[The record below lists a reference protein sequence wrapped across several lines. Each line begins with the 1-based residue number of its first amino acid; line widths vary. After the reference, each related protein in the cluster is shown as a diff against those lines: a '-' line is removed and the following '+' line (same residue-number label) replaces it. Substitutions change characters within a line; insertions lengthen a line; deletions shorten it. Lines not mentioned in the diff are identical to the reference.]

1 MIARRASHERAP
13 RQTREEMV
21 DPIDRDGDALMR
33 RIMWRIMPLMVG
45 MMMLSVIDRS
55 NVSYAKLQMV
65 SGLGM
70 SETTYGLASSLF
82 FIGSLVFEVPSAL
95 AAHRFGARLWF
106 ARILLTWGLLTVLLG
121 FTFSGSLFAAARFL
135 IGAAEAGAY
144 PGIIF
149 YLTLWFP
156 KRYRV
161 QAVALMTIG
170 SPLGNMFGSL
180 FGGLL
185 LNLDGALGLA
195 GWQWVFIA
203 TGMPAVL
210 LFALIMKYL
219 PDRPQSADFI
229 SDREKAW
236 LAGELSRGEI
246 SSTLHTNPLRVL
258 VDWRV
263 WWFSMVYSMITLALY
278 CVIYW
283 LPTVVKGFGATVTQ
297 NGLLNSLPWAL
308 VALALLSIPQ
318 HLREHR
324 SVLVGMALIALCGA
338 TCFMTS
344 TMLPENWMRYVAFV
358 VGTPCISL
366 MFPCFWYLP
375 SQIFKGAHAA
385 AAMAAITTLGS
396 LGGFLSQNLMP
407 WVAQWSGSALGAMI
421 VPAISL
427 ALLALSAV
435 VMLATW
441 RLPSGTGFAV
451 RPSAEPRG
459 SAALS

>member
-1 MIARRASHERAP
+1 MDR
-13 RQTREEMV
+13 V
-21 DPIDRDGDALMR
+21 DRDGDELMYG
-33 RIMWRIMPLMVG
+33 IMWRIMPLMVAL
-45 MMMLSVIDRS
+45 MMLSVIDRS

-70 SETTYGLASSLF
+70 SETAYGLASSLF

-121 FTFSGSLFAAARFL
+121 FTFSGSMFAAARFL

-185 LNLDGALGLA
+185 LDLDGALGLA

-203 TGMPAVL
+203 TGLPAVL
-210 LFALIMKYL
+210 LFVLIMKYL
-219 PDRPQSADFI
+219 PNGPQDAGFI
-229 SDREKAW
+229 SDREKSW
-236 LAGELSRGEI
+236 LANELARGEI
-246 SSTLHTNPLRVL
+246 SQVLHTNPLRVL
-258 VDWRV
+258 FDWRV
-263 WWFSMVYSMITLALY
+263 WAFSLVYSLITLALY

-283 LPTVVKGFGATVTQ
+283 LPTVVKGFGATSTQ
-297 NGLLNSLPWAL
+297 NGLLNSLPWAM
-308 VALALLSIPQ
+308 VALTLLWIPRY
-318 HLREHR
+318 LREHR
-324 SVLVGMALIALCGA
+324 SVLIGMALIALCGA
-338 TCFMTS
+338 MAFLMS
-344 TMLPENWMRYVAFV
+344 TVLPENWMRYVAFV
-358 VGTPCISL
+358 LGTPCISL

-396 LGGFLSQNLMP
+396 LGGFLSQNVMP
-407 WVAQWSGSALGAMI
+407 WVAHWSGSALAAMI

-427 ALLALSAV
+427 ALLSLSAI
-435 VMLATW
+435 VMLAAW
-441 RLPSGTGFAV
+441 RFPRDVGFDFGASPSTDSK
-451 RPSAEPRG
+451 RPQPAS
-459 SAALS
+459 

>member
-1 MIARRASHERAP
+1 MDRVD
-13 RQTREEMV
+13 RE
-21 DPIDRDGDALMR
+21 DDALMYA
-33 RIMWRIMPLMVG
+33 IMWRIMPMIVG
-45 MMMLSVIDRS
+45 LMMLSVIDRS

-70 SETTYGLASSLF
+70 SETAYGLASSLF

-121 FTFSGSLFAAARFL
+121 FTFSGSMFAAARFL

-161 QAVALMTIG
+161 QAIALMTIG
-170 SPLGNMFGSL
+170 SPLGNAFGSL

-185 LNLDGALGLA
+185 LNLDGVLGLA

-203 TGMPAVL
+203 TGLPAVV
-210 LFALIMKYL
+210 LFVLIMKYL
-219 PDRPQSADFI
+219 PNGPGDADFL
-229 SDREKAW
+229 SAREKSW
-236 LAGELSRGEI
+236 LTGELARGEI
-246 SSTLHTNPLRVL
+246 SRELHTSPLRVL
-258 VDWRV
+258 FDWRV
-263 WWFSMVYSMITLALY
+263 WAFSAVYSMITLALY

-283 LPTVVKGFGATVTQ
+283 LPTVVKGFGATSTQ
-297 NGLLNSLPWAL
+297 NGLLNALPWAM
-308 VALALLSIPQ
+308 VALMLLWIPRY
-318 HLREHR
+318 LREHR
-324 SVLVGMALIALCGA
+324 SVLIGMAAIALAGA
-338 TCFMTS
+338 AAFLAS
-344 TMLPENWMRYVAFV
+344 TILLENGMRYLAIVL
-358 VGTPCISL
+358 GTPCISL

-396 LGGFLSQNLMP
+396 LGGFLSQNVMP
-407 WVAQWSGSALGAMI
+407 WVAYWSGSALAAMI
-421 VPAISL
+421 VPAIAL
-427 ALLALSAV
+427 ALLALSALI
-435 VMLATW
+435 MMAAW
-441 RLPSGTGFAV
+441 RSPPGVSFDF
-451 RPSAEPRG
+451 
-459 SAALS
+459 ALSPSVDSGRPQ

>member
-1 MIARRASHERAP
+1 MDR
-13 RQTREEMV
+13 V
-21 DPIDRDGDALMR
+21 DRDGDALMYS
-33 RIMWRIMPLMVG
+33 IMWRIMPLMVAL
-45 MMMLSVIDRS
+45 MMLSVIDRS

-70 SETTYGLASSLF
+70 TETAYGLASSLF

-203 TGMPAVL
+203 TGLPAVL
-210 LFALIMKYL
+210 LFVLILKYL
-219 PDRPQSADFI
+219 PDGPQDAGFI
-229 SDREKAW
+229 SEREKSW
-236 LAGELSRGEI
+236 LAAELARGEI
-246 SSTLHTNPLRVL
+246 SQTLHTNPLRVL
-258 VDWRV
+258 LDWRV
-263 WWFSMVYSMITLALY
+263 WWFSLVYSMITLALY

-283 LPTVVKGFGATVTQ
+283 LPTVVKGFGATSTQ
-297 NGLLNSLPWAL
+297 NGLLNSLPWAM
-308 VALALLSIPQ
+308 VALMLLWIPR

-324 SVLVGMALIALCGA
+324 SVLIGMALIALCGA
-338 TCFMTS
+338 AAFLMS
-344 TMLPENWMRYVAFV
+344 TMLPDNWMRYVAFV
-358 VGTPCISL
+358 LGTPCISL

-407 WVAQWSGSALGAMI
+407 WVAHWSGSALAAMT
-421 VPAISL
+421 VPAMSL
-427 ALLALSAV
+427 ALLALSAMI
-435 VMLATW
+435 MLAAW
-441 RLPSGTGFAV
+441 RVPSNVSFDF
-451 RPSAEPRG
+451 G
-459 SAALS
+459 SAPDSERTQPAS

>member
-1 MIARRASHERAP
+1 MDR
-13 RQTREEMV
+13 V
-21 DPIDRDGDALMR
+21 DRDGDELMY
-33 RIMWRIMPLMVG
+33 RIMWRIMPLMVAL
-45 MMMLSVIDRS
+45 MMLSVIDRS

-70 SETTYGLASSLF
+70 SETAYGLASSLF

-121 FTFSGSLFAAARFL
+121 FTFSGSIFAAARFL

-210 LFALIMKYL
+210 LFVLIMKYL
-219 PDRPQSADFI
+219 PNGPHDARFI
-229 SDREKAW
+229 SDREKSW
-236 LAGELSRGEI
+236 LANELAHGEI
-246 SSTLHTNPLRVL
+246 SQVLHTNPLRVL
-258 VDWRV
+258 FDWRV
-263 WWFSMVYSMITLALY
+263 WAFSLVYSLITLALY

-283 LPTVVKGFGATVTQ
+283 LPTVVKGFGATSTQ
-297 NGLLNSLPWAL
+297 NGLLNSLPWAM
-308 VALALLSIPQ
+308 VALTLLWIPRY
-318 HLREHR
+318 LREHR
-324 SVLVGMALIALCGA
+324 SVLIGMALIAVCVIIG
-338 TCFMTS
+338 
-344 TMLPENWMRYVAFV
+344 E
-358 VGTPCISL
+358 
-366 MFPCFWYLP
+366 
-375 SQIFKGAHAA
+375 
-385 AAMAAITTLGS
+385 
-396 LGGFLSQNLMP
+396 
-407 WVAQWSGSALGAMI
+407 
-421 VPAISL
+421 
-427 ALLALSAV
+427 
-435 VMLATW
+435 
-441 RLPSGTGFAV
+441 RLRA
-451 RPSAEPRG
+451 
-459 SAALS
+459 

>member
-1 MIARRASHERAP
+1 MDP
-13 RQTREEMV
+13 R
-21 DPIDRDGDALMR
+21 DLDGDALMR
-33 RIMWRIMPLMVG
+33 RIMWRVMPLMVG
-45 MMMLSVIDRS
+45 MMMLSVVDRS
-55 NVSYAKLQMV
+55 NVSYTKLQMV
-65 SGLGM
+65 TGLGM

-95 AAHRFGARLWF
+95 AAHRFGAKLWF

-121 FTFSGSLFAAARFL
+121 FTFSGSLFAAGRLL

-161 QAVALMTIG
+161 QAIALMTIG

-185 LNLDGALGLA
+185 LNLDGTLGLA

-203 TGMPAVL
+203 TGVPAVM
-210 LFALIMKYL
+210 LFALIVKYL
-219 PDRPQSADFI
+219 PNGPQDAGFI
-229 SDREKAW
+229 NDREKSW
-236 LAGELSRGEI
+236 LASELSRGEI
-246 SSTLHTNPLRVL
+246 SQMLHTNPLRVL
-258 VDWRV
+258 LDRRV
-263 WWFSMVYSMITLALY
+263 WWFSLVYSMITLALY

-283 LPTVVKGFGATVTQ
+283 LPTVVKGFGATSTQ
-297 NGLLNSLPWAL
+297 NGLLNSLPWAAAAL
-308 VALALLSIPQ
+308 VLLWVPR

-324 SVLVGMALIALCGA
+324 NVLIGMALIALCGA
-338 TCFMTS
+338 TAFVTS

-375 SQIFKGAHAA
+375 SQFFKGAHAA

-407 WVAQWSGSALGAMI
+407 WVAQWSGSALAAMF
-421 VPAISL
+421 VPAASL
-427 ALLALSAV
+427 GLLAVSALI
-435 VMLATW
+435 MLATW
-441 RLPSGTGFAV
+441 RVRQNVNFDPASILPSAAKQTQ
-451 RPSAEPRG
+451 
-459 SAALS
+459 ALS

>member
-1 MIARRASHERAP
+1 MDL
-13 RQTREEMV
+13 T
-21 DPIDRDGDALMR
+21 DRDGDALMR
-33 RIMWRIMPLMVG
+33 RIMWRIMPLITG
-45 MMMLSVIDRS
+45 LMMLSVIDRS

-65 SGLGM
+65 GSLGI

-195 GWQWVFIA
+195 GWQWVFVA
-203 TGMPAVL
+203 TGLPAMV
-210 LFALIMKYL
+210 LFALIVKYL
-219 PDRPQSADFI
+219 PDGPQTAGFI
-229 SDREKAW
+229 DDREKTW
-236 LAGELSRGEI
+236 LAGELARGEI
-246 SSTLHTNPLRVL
+246 SQTLHSNPLQVL
-258 VDWRV
+258 LDWRV
-263 WWFSMVYSMITLALY
+263 WWFSLVYSMITLALY

-283 LPTVVKGFGATVTQ
+283 LPTVVKGFGATSTQ
-297 NGLLNSLPWAL
+297 NGLLNSLPWAV
-308 VALALLSIPQ
+308 VALVLLWIPR

-324 SVLVGMALIALCGA
+324 TVLVGMAVIALCGA
-338 TCFMTS
+338 AAFLMS
-344 TMLPENWMRYVAFV
+344 TMLPENWMRYIAFA

-407 WVAQWSGSALGAMI
+407 WVAQLSGSALAAMI
-421 VPAISL
+421 VPAVSL
-427 ALLALSAV
+427 ALLALSAML
-435 VMLATW
+435 MLATW
-441 RLPSGTGFAV
+441 RVPANVGLNLRPAPSVDPARTQV
-451 RPSAEPRG
+451 VS
-459 SAALS
+459 

>member
-1 MIARRASHERAP
+1 MDR
-13 RQTREEMV
+13 V
-21 DPIDRDGDALMR
+21 DRDGDALMYS
-33 RIMWRIMPLMVG
+33 IMWRIMPLMVAL
-45 MMMLSVIDRS
+45 MMLSVIDRS

-70 SETTYGLASSLF
+70 TETAYGLASSLF

-185 LNLDGALGLA
+185 LNLDGVLGLA

-203 TGMPAVL
+203 TGLPAVL
-210 LFALIMKYL
+210 LFVLILKFL
-219 PDRPQSADFI
+219 PDGPQDAGFI
-229 SDREKAW
+229 SDREKSW
-236 LAGELSRGEI
+236 LAAELARGEI
-246 SSTLHTNPLRVL
+246 SQTLHTNPLRVL
-258 VDWRV
+258 LDWRV
-263 WWFSMVYSMITLALY
+263 WWFSLVYSMITLALY

-283 LPTVVKGFGATVTQ
+283 LPTVVKGFGATSTQ
-297 NGLLNSLPWAL
+297 NGLLNSLPWAM
-308 VALALLSIPQ
+308 VALMLLWIPR

-324 SVLVGMALIALCGA
+324 SVLIGMALIALCGA
-338 TCFMTS
+338 AAFLMS
-344 TMLPENWMRYVAFV
+344 TMLPENWMRYIAFV
-358 VGTPCISL
+358 LGTPCISL

-407 WVAQWSGSALGAMI
+407 WVAHWSGSALAAMT
-421 VPAISL
+421 VPAMSL
-427 ALLALSAV
+427 ALLALSAMI
-435 VMLATW
+435 MLAAW
-441 RLPSGTGFAV
+441 RVPSNVSFDF
-451 RPSAEPRG
+451 G
-459 SAALS
+459 SAPDSERTQPAS

>member
-1 MIARRASHERAP
+1 M
-13 RQTREEMV
+13 
-21 DPIDRDGDALMR
+21 DPMDLEGDALMR

-45 MMMLSVIDRS
+45 MMMLSVVDRS

-65 SGLGM
+65 GSLGM

-121 FTFSGSLFAAARFL
+121 FTCSGSLFAAGRFL

-161 QAVALMTIG
+161 QAIALMTIG

-203 TGMPAVL
+203 TGVPAVL
-210 LFALIMKYL
+210 LFALIVKYL
-219 PDRPQSADFI
+219 PNGPQDAGFI
-229 SDREKAW
+229 NDREKAW
-236 LAGELSRGEI
+236 LSGELSRGEI
-246 SSTLHTNPLRVL
+246 SQALHTNPLRVL
-258 VDWRV
+258 LDWRV
-263 WWFSMVYSMITLALY
+263 WWFSLVYSMITLALY

-283 LPTVVKGFGATVTQ
+283 LPTVVKGFGATSTQ

-308 VALALLSIPQ
+308 VALVLLWIPR

-324 SVLVGMALIALCGA
+324 NVLVGMALIALCGA
-338 TCFMTS
+338 AAFLTS
-344 TMLPENWMRYVAFV
+344 TLLSENWMRYVAFV

-407 WVAQWSGSALGAMI
+407 WVAHWSGSALAAML
-421 VPAISL
+421 VPATSL
-427 ALLALSAV
+427 ALLAVSALI
-435 VMLATW
+435 MLATW
-441 RLPSGTGFAV
+441 RV
-451 RPSAEPRG
+451 RPNVTFDAASMLPATAEHTR
-459 SAALS
+459 ALS

>member
-1 MIARRASHERAP
+1 MDHA
-13 RQTREEMV
+13 
-21 DPIDRDGDALMR
+21 DRDGDTLMY
-33 RIMWRIMPLMVG
+33 RIMWRIMPLMVAF
-45 MMMLSVIDRS
+45 MMLSVIDRS

-70 SETTYGLASSLF
+70 SETAYGLASSLF

-95 AAHRFGARLWF
+95 AAHRFGARFWF

-121 FTFSGSLFAAARFL
+121 FTFSGSLFAAVRFL

-144 PGIIF
+144 PGIIY

-161 QAVALMTIG
+161 QALALMTIG

-185 LNLDGALGLA
+185 LNLDGVLGLG

-203 TGMPAVL
+203 TGLPAVV
-210 LFALIMKYL
+210 LFALIASYL
-219 PDRPQSADFI
+219 PNGPQDAHFI
-229 SDREKAW
+229 NQREKSW
-236 LAGELSRGEI
+236 LASELARGEI
-246 SSTLHTNPLRVL
+246 SQTLHTSPLRVL

-263 WWFSMVYSMITLALY
+263 WAFSAVYSMITLSLY

-283 LPTVVKGFGATVTQ
+283 LPTVVKGFGATSTQ
-297 NGLLNSLPWAL
+297 NGLLNSLPWAA
-308 VALALLSIPQ
+308 VALTLMWLPR

-324 SVLVGMALIALCGA
+324 SVLIGMALIALTGSA
-338 TCFMTS
+338 AFLMS
-344 TMLPENWMRYVAFV
+344 TVLPENWMRYVAFV
-358 VGTPCISL
+358 LGTPCISL

-396 LGGFLSQNLMP
+396 LGGFLSQNVMP
-407 WVAQWSGSALGAMI
+407 WVAHWSGSALAAMI
-421 VPAISL
+421 VPSMGL
-427 ALLALSAV
+427 ALLSLSAII
-435 VMLATW
+435 MLAAW
-441 RLPSGTGFAV
+441 RSPPGAGFDFTAA
-451 RPSAEPRG
+451 PSADSKHPQPV
-459 SAALS
+459 S

>member
-1 MIARRASHERAP
+1 MDL
-13 RQTREEMV
+13 T
-21 DPIDRDGDALMR
+21 DRDGDALMR
-33 RIMWRIMPLMVG
+33 RIMWRIMPLITG
-45 MMMLSVIDRS
+45 LMMLSVIDRS

-65 SGLGM
+65 DSLGI

-195 GWQWVFIA
+195 GWQWVFVA
-203 TGMPAVL
+203 TGLPAML
-210 LFALIMKYL
+210 LFALILKYL
-219 PDRPQSADFI
+219 PDGPQTAGFI
-229 SDREKAW
+229 DDREKAW
-236 LAGELSRGEI
+236 LANELTRGEI
-246 SSTLHTNPLRVL
+246 SQTLHSNPLQVL
-258 VDWRV
+258 LDWRV
-263 WWFSMVYSMITLALY
+263 WWFSLVYSMITLSLY

-283 LPTVVKGFGATVTQ
+283 LPTVVKGFGATSTQ
-297 NGLLNSLPWAL
+297 NGLLNSLPWAV
-308 VALALLSIPQ
+308 VALVLLWIPR

-324 SVLVGMALIALCGA
+324 TVLVGMAVIALCGA
-338 TCFMTS
+338 AAFLMS
-344 TMLPENWMRYVAFV
+344 TMLPENWMRYVAFA

-407 WVAQWSGSALGAMI
+407 WVAQLSGSALAAMI
-421 VPAISL
+421 VPAVGL
-427 ALLALSAV
+427 ALLALSAML
-435 VMLATW
+435 MLATW
-441 RLPSGTGFAV
+441 RVPANVGLGRGPVPSVDPAHTQV
-451 RPSAEPRG
+451 VS
-459 SAALS
+459 

>member
-1 MIARRASHERAP
+1 MNR
-13 RQTREEMV
+13 V
-21 DPIDRDGDALMR
+21 DRDGDALMYS
-33 RIMWRIMPLMVG
+33 IMWRIMPLMVAL
-45 MMMLSVIDRS
+45 MMLSVIDRS

-70 SETTYGLASSLF
+70 TETAYGLASSLF

-203 TGMPAVL
+203 TGLPAVL
-210 LFALIMKYL
+210 LFVLILKYL
-219 PDRPQSADFI
+219 PDGPQDAGFI
-229 SDREKAW
+229 SEREKSW
-236 LAGELSRGEI
+236 LAAELARGEI
-246 SSTLHTNPLRVL
+246 SQTLHTNPLRVL
-258 VDWRV
+258 LDWRV
-263 WWFSMVYSMITLALY
+263 WWFSLVYSMITLALY

-283 LPTVVKGFGATVTQ
+283 LPTVVKGFGATSTQ
-297 NGLLNSLPWAL
+297 NGLLNSLPWAM
-308 VALALLSIPQ
+308 VALMLLWIPR

-324 SVLVGMALIALCGA
+324 SVLIGMALIALCGA
-338 TCFMTS
+338 AAFLMS
-344 TMLPENWMRYVAFV
+344 TMLPENWMRYIAFV
-358 VGTPCISL
+358 LGTPCISL

-407 WVAQWSGSALGAMI
+407 WVAHWSGSALAAMT
-421 VPAISL
+421 VPAMSL
-427 ALLALSAV
+427 ALLALSAMI
-435 VMLATW
+435 MLAAW
-441 RLPSGTGFAV
+441 RVPSNVSFDFGPGPDSERTQPA
-451 RPSAEPRG
+451 S
-459 SAALS
+459 

>member
-1 MIARRASHERAP
+1 MDR
-13 RQTREEMV
+13 V
-21 DPIDRDGDALMR
+21 DRDGDELMYH
-33 RIMWRIMPLMVG
+33 IMWRIMPLMVAL
-45 MMMLSVIDRS
+45 MMLSVIDRS

-70 SETTYGLASSLF
+70 SETAYGLASSLF

-121 FTFSGSLFAAARFL
+121 FTFSGSMFAAARFL

-210 LFALIMKYL
+210 LFGLIMKYL
-219 PDRPQSADFI
+219 PNGPHDARFI
-229 SDREKAW
+229 SDREKSW
-236 LAGELSRGEI
+236 LANELARGEI
-246 SSTLHTNPLRVL
+246 SQVLHTNPLRVL
-258 VDWRV
+258 FDWRV
-263 WWFSMVYSMITLALY
+263 WAFSLVYSLITLALY

-283 LPTVVKGFGATVTQ
+283 LPTVVKGFGATSTQ
-297 NGLLNSLPWAL
+297 NGLLNSLPWAM
-308 VALALLSIPQ
+308 VALTLLWIPRY
-318 HLREHR
+318 LREHR
-324 SVLVGMALIALCGA
+324 SVLIGMALIAVCGA
-338 TCFMTS
+338 TAFLMS

-358 VGTPCISL
+358 LGTPCISL

-407 WVAQWSGSALGAMI
+407 WVAHWSGSALAAMI

-427 ALLALSAV
+427 ALLSLSAI
-435 VMLATW
+435 VMLAAW
-441 RLPSGTGFAV
+441 RSPPNVGFDFGSSPSTDSKRAQ
-451 RPSAEPRG
+451 PAS
-459 SAALS
+459 

>member
-1 MIARRASHERAP
+1 MDR
-13 RQTREEMV
+13 V
-21 DPIDRDGDALMR
+21 DRDGDALMYS
-33 RIMWRIMPLMVG
+33 IMWRIMPLMVAL
-45 MMMLSVIDRS
+45 MMLSVIDRS

-70 SETTYGLASSLF
+70 TETAYGLASSLF

-185 LNLDGALGLA
+185 LNLDGVLGLA

-203 TGMPAVL
+203 TGLPAVL
-210 LFALIMKYL
+210 LFVLILKFL
-219 PDRPQSADFI
+219 PDGPQDAGFI
-229 SDREKAW
+229 SDREKSW
-236 LAGELSRGEI
+236 LAAELARGEI
-246 SSTLHTNPLRVL
+246 SQTLHTNPLRVL
-258 VDWRV
+258 LDWRV
-263 WWFSMVYSMITLALY
+263 WWFSLVYSMITLALY

-283 LPTVVKGFGATVTQ
+283 LPTVVKGFGATSTQ
-297 NGLLNSLPWAL
+297 NGLLNSLPWAM
-308 VALALLSIPQ
+308 VALMLLWIPR

-324 SVLVGMALIALCGA
+324 SVLIGMALIALCGA
-338 TCFMTS
+338 AAFLMS
-344 TMLPENWMRYVAFV
+344 TMLPENWMRYIAFV
-358 VGTPCISL
+358 LGTPCISL
-366 MFPCFWYLP
+366 MFPCFWYLR

-407 WVAQWSGSALGAMI
+407 WVAHWSGSALAAMT
-421 VPAISL
+421 VPAMSL
-427 ALLALSAV
+427 ALLALSAMI
-435 VMLATW
+435 MLAAW
-441 RLPSGTGFAV
+441 RVPSNVSFDFGPAPDSERTQPA
-451 RPSAEPRG
+451 S
-459 SAALS
+459 

>member
-1 MIARRASHERAP
+1 
-13 RQTREEMV
+13 
-21 DPIDRDGDALMR
+21 
-33 RIMWRIMPLMVG
+33 
-45 MMMLSVIDRS
+45 
-55 NVSYAKLQMV
+55 MV
-65 SGLGM
+65 SSLGM

-121 FTFSGSLFAAARFL
+121 FSFSGSIFAALRFL

-161 QAVALMTIG
+161 QAIALMTIG

-203 TGMPAVL
+203 TGLPAVL
-210 LFALIMKYL
+210 LFVLIVKYL
-219 PDRPQSADFI
+219 PNGPQDAGFI
-229 SDREKAW
+229 SDREKSW
-236 LAGELSRGEI
+236 LAGELARGEI
-246 SSTLHTNPLRVL
+246 SQGLHTNPLRVL
-258 VDWRV
+258 FDWRV
-263 WWFSMVYSMITLALY
+263 WAFSLVYSMITLALY

-283 LPTVVKGFGATVTQ
+283 LPTVVKGFGATSTQ
-297 NGLLNSLPWAL
+297 NGLLNSLPWAM
-308 VALALLSIPQ
+308 VALMLLWIPR

-324 SVLVGMALIALCGA
+324 SVLIGMALIALSGA
-338 TCFMTS
+338 AAFLMS
-344 TMLPENWMRYVAFV
+344 TVLPENWMRYVAFV
-358 VGTPCISL
+358 LGTPCISL

-407 WVAQWSGSALGAMI
+407 WVAHWSGSALAAMI

-427 ALLALSAV
+427 AGLALSAM

-441 RLPSGTGFAV
+441 RAPPGLGF
-451 RPSAEPRG
+451 EFG
-459 SAALS
+459 SSPATDPKRAQPAS

>member
-1 MIARRASHERAP
+1 MD
-13 RQTREEMV
+13 QV
-21 DPIDRDGDALMR
+21 DRDGDALMYR
-33 RIMWRIMPLMVG
+33 VMWRIMPLIVAL
-45 MMMLSVIDRS
+45 MMLSVIDRS

-70 SETTYGLASSLF
+70 SETAYGLASSLF

-106 ARILLTWGLLTVLLG
+106 ARILLTWGVLTVLLG
-121 FTFSGSLFAAARFL
+121 FTFSGSVFAALRFL

-203 TGMPAVL
+203 TGLPAVL
-210 LFALIMKYL
+210 LFVLIVKYL
-219 PDRPQSADFI
+219 PNGPQDAGFI
-229 SDREKAW
+229 SDREKSW
-236 LAGELSRGEI
+236 LAAELSRGEV
-246 SSTLHTNPLRVL
+246 SRALHTNPLRVL
-258 VDWRV
+258 IDWRV
-263 WWFSMVYSMITLALY
+263 WAFSLVYSMITLALY

-283 LPTVVKGFGATVTQ
+283 LPTVVKGFGATSTQ
-297 NGLLNSLPWAL
+297 NGLLNSLPWAM
-308 VALALLSIPQ
+308 VALMLLWIPR

-338 TCFMTS
+338 AAFVLS
-344 TMLPENWMRYVAFV
+344 TWLADNWMRYALFV
-358 VGTPCISL
+358 LGTPCISL

-407 WVAQWSGSALGAMI
+407 WVAHWSGSALAAMI
-421 VPAISL
+421 VPAMSL
-427 ALLALSAV
+427 ALLSLSAII
-435 VMLATW
+435 MLAAW
-441 RLPSGTGFAV
+441 RYPSHASLDFAAS
-451 RPSAEPRG
+451 PLTNPNHPQPAS
-459 SAALS
+459 

>member
-1 MIARRASHERAP
+1 M
-13 RQTREEMV
+13 
-21 DPIDRDGDALMR
+21 DPMDLEGDALMR

-45 MMMLSVIDRS
+45 MMMLSVVDRS

-65 SGLGM
+65 GSLGM

-95 AAHRFGARLWF
+95 SAHRFGARLWF

-121 FTFSGSLFAAARFL
+121 FTFSGSLFAAGRFL

-161 QAVALMTIG
+161 QAIALMTIG

-203 TGMPAVL
+203 TGVPAVL
-210 LFALIMKYL
+210 LFALIVKYL
-219 PDRPQSADFI
+219 PNGPQDAGFI
-229 SDREKAW
+229 NDREKAW
-236 LAGELSRGEI
+236 LSGELSRGEI
-246 SSTLHTNPLRVL
+246 SQTLHSNPLRVL
-258 VDWRV
+258 LDWRV
-263 WWFSMVYSMITLALY
+263 WWFSLVYSMITLALY

-283 LPTVVKGFGATVTQ
+283 LPTVVKGFGATSTQ

-308 VALALLSIPQ
+308 VAIVLLWIPR

-324 SVLVGMALIALCGA
+324 NVLVGMALIALCGA
-338 TCFMTS
+338 AAFLTS
-344 TMLPENWMRYVAFV
+344 TMLPENWMRYIAFV

-407 WVAQWSGSALGAMI
+407 WVAHWSGSALAAML
-421 VPAISL
+421 VPAASL
-427 ALLALSAV
+427 ALLAVSALI
-435 VMLATW
+435 MLATW
-441 RLPSGTGFAV
+441 RVRSNANFDAASMLPAA
-451 RPSAEPRG
+451 AEHTR
-459 SAALS
+459 ALS